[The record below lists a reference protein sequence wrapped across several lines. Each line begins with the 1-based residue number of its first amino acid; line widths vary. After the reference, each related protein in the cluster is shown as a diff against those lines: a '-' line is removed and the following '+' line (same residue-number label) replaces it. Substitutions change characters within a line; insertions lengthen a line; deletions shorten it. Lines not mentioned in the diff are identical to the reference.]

1 MSYFDAIIKLLESQG
16 WERGKT
22 LFGVPWDWRQSM
34 CFPATLDALQTQILH
49 AQAENGGR
57 KVSLVSHSMGGLVVR
72 FLMQTRPSLL
82 ETSVE
87 RWVAIAAP
95 HQGAGAKILLEFLQG
110 YNLGN
115 IVIDAEDA
123 KVLSLDAPAV
133 YELLPRETFAWMQPP
148 FISVTF
154 NNGTTRYFSEGPD
167 VTAEASYAFAL
178 REALRGHTKT
188 VPDTKPPTVQPQPLN
203 EACWNYSQ
211 RTRELV
217 AHAAL
222 PASVTLYSVVG
233 VGQDTWMGLNFTGI
247 EALDDLQTAKYSM
260 VSHDGDGT
268 VPTES
273 ASQPLMPVR
282 AERRVK
288 ADHMAILMHRDTLSF
303 LLDALYGRA

>member
-1 MSYFDAIIKLLESQG
+1 MRAAAAAAAHRVEHAAEVL
-16 WERGKT
+16 
-22 LFGVPWDWRQSM
+22 
-34 CFPATLDALQTQILH
+34 PAHEEVA
-49 AQAENGGR
+49 
-57 KVSLVSHSMGGLVVR
+57 VV
-72 FLMQTRPSLL
+72 LP
-82 ETSVE
+82 
-87 RWVAIAAP
+87 
-95 HQGAGAKILLEFLQG
+95 
-110 YNLGN
+110 
-115 IVIDAEDA
+115 
-123 KVLSLDAPAV
+123 
-133 YELLPRETFAWMQPP
+133 ELP
-148 FISVTF
+148 
-154 NNGTTRYFSEGPD
+154 
-167 VTAEASYAFAL
+167 
-178 REALRGHTKT
+178 
-188 VPDTKPPTVQPQPLN
+188 
-203 EACWNYSQ
+203 Q
-211 RTRELV
+211 RTRQLV